1 MVLLIL
7 GLALGTFVTA
17 FVFMQGNLATIAG
30 LVGVG
35 LVLLAN
41 GLAASEHHEKQMMA
55 LSNISRQLHW
65 RNANAS
71 TASRDDGQPID
82 ILPKPVRKTE

>member
-30 LVGVG
+30 LVAVG

-41 GLAASEHHEKQMMA
+41 GLAASEHHEAQMMVLA
-55 LSNISRQLHW
+55 NISRQLHW
-65 RNANAS
+65 RNAKEDRQRTDA
-71 TASRDDGQPID
+71 
-82 ILPKPVRKTE
+82 LPKPVRKAE

>member
-7 GLALGTFVTA
+7 GLALGMFITA
-17 FVFMQGNLATIAG
+17 FMFMQGNLATIAG
-30 LVGVG
+30 LGAVG

-55 LSNISRQLHW
+55 LSNISRQLYW
-65 RNANAS
+65 RNAKE
-71 TASRDDGQPID
+71 DGQQTGA
-82 ILPKPVRKTE
+82 LPKPVCKAK